1 MSYIFP
7 TFVLAE
13 TSDAFM
19 VNSWIQDELL
29 STIYYTPA
37 ELFEESDR
45 MKAAIR
51 YHPASTN
58 RRCRFLHIIY
68 TILRSIGYNVPVIIL
83 RLNCN

>member
-37 ELFEESDR
+37 ELFEEAGR

-51 YHPASTN
+51 LKRLGKSLIGLSWQQE
-58 RRCRFLHIIY
+58 RCMIRVL
-68 TILRSIGYNVPVIIL
+68 
-83 RLNCN
+83 